1 MVSIKSRTGDTATQI
16 MCKDSLSAIWDAVCL
31 KESDA
36 HLGQFLQD
44 GKNEQNVAFFLKKLK
59 LYCDQTV

>member
-36 HLGQFLQD
+36 HMGQFLQD
-44 GKNEQNVAFFLKKLK
+44 GENEQNVAFF
-59 LYCDQTV
+59 